1 MAYAT
6 VPELTTALEA
16 AGRPVPANAQQLL
29 DRASRDVDQAL
40 LCTVYDPALP
50 ANAAALKT
58 ATLEQVMAGL
68 DQGDTTGTGVRRGG
82 GFSLGRMSVQAA
94 SSSTVGAPRKI
105 GKLWEQAWQVLQQ
118 AKLTGQGPQGR

>member
-6 VPELTTALEA
+6 VPELTTPLEA
-16 AGRPVPANAQQLL
+16 AGRIVPANAQQLL

-40 LCTVYDPALP
+40 LCSVYDPALP
-50 ANAAALKT
+50 ANTAALKA

-94 SSSTVGAPRKI
+94 TSSTTGAPRKV
-105 GKLWEQAWQVLQQ
+105 GRLWESAFQVLQL
-118 AKLTGQGPQGR
+118 AGLTGQGPQGR